1 MPELPEVETVAR
13 QLDSLISGRAVRS
26 LRIIDGL
33 LGEIPAGRVRGSRVR
48 RVFRLG
54 KQVLLE
60 LERTTKSAPRLWI
73 SVHLRMTG
81 RLLWSPGTGHPA
93 PSEQPHLRARF
104 SLQGGVVDFVDP
116 RRFGV
121 IRLADDLAVF
131 QPPGLDPTARE
142 FTPGR
147 LRRLLTDSRQEIKPW
162 LLRQD
167 RITGLGNI
175 YASEILA
182 RARLHP
188 ARTAGW
194 LGVDE
199 IRRLHGATV
208 TILRRAIRHC
218 GTTIS
223 DFQDSAGES
232 GDFQRFLAVYGHA
245 DDPCRRCRTKVKRMV
260 QQGRSTFFCPV
271 CQPATAVAKGAVY
284 PRKDIT

>member
-13 QLDSLISGRAVRS
+13 QLDPLTSGRPVRS
-26 LRIIDGL
+26 MRIFDHR
-33 LGEIPAGRVRGSRVR
+33 LGDLPLGRVRGSTVT

-54 KQVLLE
+54 KQVVLE
-60 LERTTKSAPRLWI
+60 LERRTRSSPRLWL

-81 RLLWSPGTGHPA
+81 RLLWRPGTGYPA
-93 PSEQPHLRARF
+93 PSDQPHLRARL
-104 SLQGGVVDFVDP
+104 SLEGGVVDFIDP

-131 QPPGLDPTARE
+131 QPSGMDPTARE
-142 FTPGR
+142 FTPGC
-147 LRRLLTDSRQEIKPW
+147 LGCLLADSRQEIKPW

-167 RITGLGNI
+167 RLTGLGNI

-188 ARTAGW
+188 ARPAGS
-194 LGVDE
+194 LDGNEV
-199 IRRLHGATV
+199 RRMHAATV

-223 DFQDSAGES
+223 DFQDSVGGNGA
-232 GDFQRFLAVYGHA
+232 FQRFLVVYGHA
-245 DDPCRRCRTKVKRMV
+245 DDPCRRCRTQVKRMV
-260 QQGRSTFFCPV
+260 QQGRSTFFCPT
-271 CQPATAVAKGAVY
+271 CQPATAAAKRAVP